1 MWARGAGR
9 VSDFLPLITL
19 MRRMGFGGIKSMG
32 QTGDQAEGVN
42 GARSGERWWG
52 ADPWE

>member
-1 MWARGAGR
+1 MKLGADGGR
-9 VSDFLPLITL
+9 EGSGVSDFLPLITL

-42 GARSGERWWG
+42 GAKSGE
-52 ADPWE
+52 